1 MFSTHQAPEEGGWEH
16 HQLHSMSSAGAYCQA
31 VFNKKGDAVDF
42 VYIEVNEN
50 FKRVFGLR
58 NFVGLKAS
66 ETIPDIDN
74 GRKEF
79 ITRHLEV
86 ARTGITDTFVYCYET
101 TDTWYTVT
109 VSSHQQ
115 WFFTAVIE
123 KSNDEQLAQ
132 KELRLSNELLEEA
145 VVAAQ
150 VGIWDWFIETG
161 EVFVNEIWAG
171 IIGYTLKEL
180 EPLTIK
186 RWKDLLHPDDL
197 MHANARIL
205 RYFNGNTDGYALEFR
220 MRHRHKDG
228 HWVWINCSTK
238 IVSRTPEG
246 KPLRLLGV
254 HTYINRQKER
264 EAETQKQEDQFRLF
278 FDNHSEP
285 MLCIEPNEGAIVNA
299 NQAAVNFYGWSRD
312 ELCRMSI
319 EHINTLPM
327 VQILAQMRMAGSSN
341 QVRLPSVHRTA
352 TGSLR
357 EVEVYT
363 STIPVEG
370 QLLLYLVI
378 HDVTKRKQAE
388 EKIRSLACL
397 AKAISDCNQTLIHVT
412 NEATLLKKVCN
423 ILVNIGGYR
432 MTWAGYAEHDEA
444 KSVSII
450 AEAGYFKGYPHHY
463 LLSWGDVPQGRGPT
477 GTAIRT
483 GRVSVVHDTETDPAF
498 VLWRRDARKYGF
510 ASHLVLPLTADKGA
524 FGAIGIYAAKS
535 YAFESEEVELLLT
548 LAQNISF
555 GILLLRH
562 RNTAEFSRKDRE
574 LLQHQLFKK
583 QNDKHLLLREKDQK
597 DIKRAKSGEKD
608 ALLLAKET
616 IAELNKREKLLQEAL
631 ASERLIAEQQRR
643 FLSMISH
650 EYRTPIAII
659 NGNLD
664 ILMLNEKTSST
675 IQANATDKMKRA
687 VKRLMEVMDTSLEK
701 CRFFDDANSAA
712 YQSLDLFAILC
723 DQLADAAVLWPDRF
737 YCSAEGIKGVR
748 VLADQTFLNVTI
760 FNLLD
765 NARKYSPPNSPI
777 RVDCR
782 KDGTNVAILVV
793 NQANTASPFIA
804 EDLFKK
810 YERGSNSAN
819 TGGAGMGLWLV
830 REIVEMYQGTITIE
844 SEPQGIVA
852 TLRLPFVDDATSY
865 QSN

>member
-1 MFSTHQAPEEGGWEH
+1 MLSTHQATDEGGWEH

-31 VFNKKGDAVDF
+31 VFNENGKAVDF

-50 FKRVFGLR
+50 FKRVFGLK
-58 NFVGLKAS
+58 NFIGLKAS
-66 ETIPDIDN
+66 EIIPDIEN
-74 GRKEF
+74 RRKEF

-86 ARTGITDTFVYCYET
+86 ARTGITDTFACHFNT
-101 TDTWYTVT
+101 PDTWYTIT

-115 WFFTAVIE
+115 WFFTSVIE
-123 KSNDEQLAQ
+123 KINDVQLAQ
-132 KELRLSNELLEEA
+132 KDLHLSKELLEEA
-145 VVAAQ
+145 VLAAQ
-150 VGIWDWFIETG
+150 VGICDWFIETG

-186 RWKDLLHPDDL
+186 TWKDLLHPDDL
-197 MHANARIL
+197 RHANASIL
-205 RYFNGNTDGYALEFR
+205 RYFNGDADDYALEFR
-220 MRHRHKDG
+220 MKHKDG

-238 IVSRTPEG
+238 IVSRAPEG

-254 HTYINRQKER
+254 HRNINRQKES
-264 EAETQKQEDQFRLF
+264 EAEAQKKEDQFRIF

-285 MLCIEPNEGAIVNA
+285 MLCIEPNTGAIVNA

-319 EHINTLPM
+319 EQINTLPM
-327 VQILAQMRMAGSSN
+327 IQILAQMKMVGSSN
-341 QVRLPSVHRTA
+341 HVRLPSVHCTA
-352 TGSLR
+352 AGSLR
-357 EVEVYT
+357 DVEVYM
-363 STIPVEG
+363 SSIPVKG
-370 QLLLYLVI
+370 QVLLYLVI
-378 HDVTKRKQAE
+378 HDVTKQKQAE
-388 EKIRSLACL
+388 EKVRNLAL
-397 AKAISDCNQTLIHVT
+397 AKAISGCNQTLIHVT
-412 NEATLLKKVCN
+412 NEARLLKKVCN
-423 ILVNIGGYR
+423 ILVKIGGYR
-432 MTWAGYAEHDEA
+432 MAWAGYAEHDEA
-444 KSVSII
+444 KSISII
-450 AEAGYFKGYPHHY
+450 AEAGCVKGYPHHY
-463 LLSWGDVPQGRGPT
+463 LLSWGASPQGRGPV
-477 GTAIRT
+477 GTTLRT
-483 GRVSVVHDTETDPAF
+483 GHASIINDIAKDPTFA
-498 VLWRRDARKYGF
+498 LWCKDARKHGF

-524 FGAIGIYAAKS
+524 FGAIAIYAAKS

-574 LLQHQLFKK
+574 LLQRQLFKN
-583 QNDKHLLLREKDQK
+583 QQYKHLLRREEDQK

-616 IAELNKREKLLQEAL
+616 IAELSKREKLLQEAL

-687 VKRLMEVMDTSLEK
+687 VKRLMEVMDTSLEQ

-712 YQSLDLFAILC
+712 YQSHDLFAILC
-723 DQLADAAVLWPDRF
+723 EQLADAAVLWPDRF
-737 YCSAEGIKGVR
+737 YCSAEDIKGIR
-748 VLADQTFLNVTI
+748 VLADQTFLKVTI
-760 FNLLD
+760 SNLLD

-793 NQANTASPFIA
+793 NQANTVSPFIG

-810 YERGSNSAN
+810 YARGSNSAN
-819 TGGAGMGLWLV
+819 SGGAGMGLWLV
-830 REIVEMYQGTITIE
+830 REIVEMYHGTITIE

-852 TLRLPFVDDATSY
+852 TLRLPFVDDATSI
-865 QSN
+865 QPN

>member
-1 MFSTHQAPEEGGWEH
+1 MLSTHQAPEEGGWEH
-16 HQLHSMSSAGAYCQA
+16 HQLHSIRSAGAYCQA
-31 VFNKKGDAVDF
+31 VFNENGEPVDF
-42 VYIEVNEN
+42 VHLEVNES
-50 FKRVFGLR
+50 FKRFFGLK

-66 ETIPDIDN
+66 EIIPDIEN
-74 GRKEF
+74 RRKEF

-86 ARTGITDTFVYCYET
+86 ARTGITDTFACHFNT
-101 TDTWYTVT
+101 QDTWYTIT

-115 WFFTAVIE
+115 WFFTSVI
-123 KSNDEQLAQ
+123 KKINDVQLAQ
-132 KELRLSNELLEEA
+132 KELRLSKELLEEA

-186 RWKDLLHPDDL
+186 TWKDLLHPDDL
-197 MHANARIL
+197 RHANAGIL
-205 RYFNGNTDGYALEFR
+205 GYFNGGADDYALEFR
-220 MRHRHKDG
+220 MRHKDG
-228 HWVWINCSTK
+228 YWVWINCSTK

-254 HTYINRQKER
+254 HKNINRQKES
-264 EAETQKQEDQFRLF
+264 EAEAQKKEDQFRLF

-285 MLCIEPNEGAIVNA
+285 ILCIEPNAGTIVNA

-319 EHINTLPM
+319 EQINTRPM

-341 QVRLPSVHRTA
+341 HVKLPSVHRTA

-363 STIPVEG
+363 SSIPVEG

-378 HDVTKRKQAE
+378 HDVTERKQAE
-388 EKIRSLACL
+388 EKVKSMACL

-412 NEATLLKKVCN
+412 NEA
-423 ILVNIGGYR
+423 
-432 MTWAGYAEHDEA
+432 
-444 KSVSII
+444 
-450 AEAGYFKGYPHHY
+450 
-463 LLSWGDVPQGRGPT
+463 
-477 GTAIRT
+477 
-483 GRVSVVHDTETDPAF
+483 
-498 VLWRRDARKYGF
+498 
-510 ASHLVLPLTADKGA
+510 
-524 FGAIGIYAAKS
+524 
-535 YAFESEEVELLLT
+535 
-548 LAQNISF
+548 
-555 GILLLRH
+555 
-562 RNTAEFSRKDRE
+562 
-574 LLQHQLFKK
+574 
-583 QNDKHLLLREKDQK
+583 
-597 DIKRAKSGEKD
+597 KSGEKD

-616 IAELNKREKLLQEAL
+616 IAELSKREKLLQEAL

-643 FLSMISH
+643 FLSLISH

-664 ILMLNEKTSST
+664 ILMLNEKSSTT
-675 IQANATDKMKRA
+675 IQADAMDKMKRA
-687 VKRLMEVMDTSLEK
+687 VKRLMEVMDTSLEQ

-712 YQSLDLFAILC
+712 YQLLDLPEILC
-723 DQLADAAVLWPDRF
+723 EQLADAAVLWPDRF
-737 YCSAEGIKGVR
+737 YCRAEGIKGIR

-782 KDGTNVAILVV
+782 KDGANVAIIVI
-793 NQANTASPFIA
+793 NQANSASPFIGD
-804 EDLFKK
+804 DLFKK
-810 YERGSNSAN
+810 YARGSNSAN

-844 SEPQGIVA
+844 SEPQGVVA
-852 TLRLPFVDDATSY
+852 TLRLPFVDDATSI
-865 QSN
+865 QLN

>member
-1 MFSTHQAPEEGGWEH
+1 MLSTHQAPEEGGWEH
-16 HQLHSMSSAGAYCQA
+16 HQLHSISSAGAYCQA
-31 VFNKKGDAVDF
+31 VFNENGEAVDF
-42 VYIEVNEN
+42 VHLEVNES
-50 FKRVFGLR
+50 FKRVFGLK

-74 GRKEF
+74 RRKEF
-79 ITRHLEV
+79 IARHLEV
-86 ARTGITDTFVYCYET
+86 ARTGITDTFACYF
-101 TDTWYTVT
+101 DTAEKWYNIT

-123 KSNDEQLAQ
+123 KINDVQLAQ
-132 KELRLSNELLEEA
+132 KELHLSKELLEEA

-186 RWKDLLHPDDL
+186 TWKDLLHPDDL
-197 MHANARIL
+197 RHANASIL
-205 RYFNGNTDGYALEFR
+205 RYFNGDADDYSLEFR
-220 MRHRHKDG
+220 MRHKHG

-238 IVSRTPEG
+238 IVSRTLEG

-254 HTYINRQKER
+254 HTNIDRQKES
-264 EAETQKQEDQFRLF
+264 EAEAQKKEDQFRIF

-285 MLCIEPNEGAIVNA
+285 MLCIEPNAGAIVNA

-319 EHINTLPM
+319 EQINTLPM
-327 VQILAQMRMAGSSN
+327 VQILAQMRMVGSSN
-341 QVRLPSVHRTA
+341 PVRLPSVHRTV

-363 STIPVEG
+363 SSIPVEG

-378 HDVTKRKQAE
+378 HDVTERKQAE
-388 EKIRSLACL
+388 EKVRSLACL

-423 ILVNIGGYR
+423 ILVKTGGYR
-432 MTWAGYAEHDEA
+432 MAWAGYAEHDEA
-444 KSVSII
+444 KSISII
-450 AEAGYFKGYPHHY
+450 AEAGCFKGYPHHY

-477 GTAIRT
+477 GTTLRT
-483 GRVSVVHDTETDPAF
+483 GRVSVVHDTATDPAF
-498 VLWRRDARKYGF
+498 VLWRRDARKHGF
-510 ASHLVLPLTADKGA
+510 ASHVVLPLTADKGA

-574 LLQHQLFKK
+574 LLQRQWFKN
-583 QNDKHLLLREKDQK
+583 QNDKHLLRREKDQK

-616 IAELNKREKLLQEAL
+616 ITELSKREKLLQEAL

-664 ILMLNEKTSST
+664 ILMLDEKTSST
-675 IQANATDKMKRA
+675 IQAHATDKMKRA
-687 VKRLMEVMDTSLEK
+687 VKRLIEVMDTSLEQ

-712 YQSLDLFAILC
+712 YQSLDLPEILC
-723 DQLADAAVLWPDRF
+723 EQLADAAVLWPDRF
-737 YCSAEGIKGVR
+737 YCSAEGIKGIR
-748 VLADQTFLNVTI
+748 VLADQTFLKVTI

-765 NARKYSPPNSPI
+765 NARKYSPPSSPI
-777 RVDCR
+777 QVDCQ
-782 KDGTNVAILVV
+782 KDGTNVALRIV
-793 NQANTASPFIA
+793 NQADTVSPFINK
-804 EDLFKK
+804 DLFKK
-810 YERGSNSAN
+810 YARGSNSAN

-830 REIVEMYQGTITIE
+830 REIVEMYHGTITIE

-852 TLRLPFVDDATSY
+852 TLRLPFVDDATSI
-865 QSN
+865 QLN